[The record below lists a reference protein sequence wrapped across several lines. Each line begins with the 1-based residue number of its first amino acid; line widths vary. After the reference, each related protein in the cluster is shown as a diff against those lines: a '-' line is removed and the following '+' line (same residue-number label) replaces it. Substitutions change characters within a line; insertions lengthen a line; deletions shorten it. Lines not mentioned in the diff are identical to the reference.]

1 MSKQNLIITMDRL
14 DSWGACPEAKDEF
27 HAMFPAG
34 RVVLTRKILLTYGKY
49 FDITFL
55 AIRLLDPNWM
65 NKTPVPKKLWAYY
78 YYYRAPFTGS
88 TAGESARTVAAKI
101 LADLLF
107 PKKKRK

>member
-55 AIRLLDPNWM
+55 AMRLLDPNWM
-65 NKTPVPKKLWAYY
+65 NQTPATKKLWAYY
-78 YYYRAPFTGS
+78 GTAPFTGS
-88 TAGESARTVAAKI
+88 TADESARTVAAKI